1 MKNVFGLGLIIALA
15 GCVTVT
21 ETAGNATQS
30 DPTEMAEARIALGL
44 GYLENGSMIKARENL
59 EKALQ
64 HAPDYYRS
72 QLSMAHYYEAVGEND
87 SARKMYRTAL
97 SEHPKNGNVL
107 NNFGTFLCKQG
118 EYDTANQYF
127 RRAVEQPYYYLI
139 SASYENAGLCALKAG
154 KTDNAREYFKRAIN
168 HDPNRLLSILQ
179 LTKMEI
185 EACDYTP
192 ARLRLMDL
200 NQRYGYQKASLK
212 LLIELETRWEFSVR
226 AKISNPI
233 KFSLLRFI

>member
-1 MKNVFGLGLIIALA
+1 MKNVFGLGLIIALT

-97 SEHPKNGNVL
+97 SKHPKNGNVL

-118 EYDTANQYF
+118 EYDTADQYF

-154 KTDNAREYFKRAIN
+154 KTDNAREYLKRAID

-185 EACDYTP
+185 EAGDYTP

-212 LLIELETRWEFSVR
+212 LLIELEKR
-226 AKISNPI
+226 AGNSALEQKYQTLLN
-233 KFSLLRFI
+233 SLS